1 MRSLFRKN
9 ENEHVGE
16 PIDYFKE
23 YKIKIFRAV
32 PPNVALI
39 CKNIF
44 TGKPFV
50 KNSGLAILAAWVDSK
65 YVSLAQNTRD
75 YPKIKYKTLD
85 GIEVNVDIAITF
97 AIVDP
102 IKYEFNN
109 NDIFQQL
116 GIITQD
122 MLREFIASKN
132 VDELIGGKH
141 NMSSFDTTNEYVSF
155 GDSNGIRIS
164 NVYFKSIN
172 LPQSMIDD
180 YEKKKSQEM
189 ENKRLLEEAQA
200 RRERALIDAETQKIL
215 GEVANKLKADELEQ
229 ILKIFEDDKLTSIQK
244 LDLVKSKILSSS
256 NANLFYNMNEN
267 SDSNMVKYVIAKKDN
282 ALDSQDTVKV
292 PKRIRKSGR

>member
-1 MRSLFRKN
+1 MRNLFRKN

-50 KNSGLAILAAWVDSK
+50 KNSGLAILAPWVESK

-116 GIITQD
+116 GIITQ
-122 MLREFIASKN
+122 
-132 VDELIGGKH
+132 
-141 NMSSFDTTNEYVSF
+141 
-155 GDSNGIRIS
+155 
-164 NVYFKSIN
+164 
-172 LPQSMIDD
+172 
-180 YEKKKSQEM
+180 
-189 ENKRLLEEAQA
+189 
-200 RRERALIDAETQKIL
+200 
-215 GEVANKLKADELEQ
+215 
-229 ILKIFEDDKLTSIQK
+229 
-244 LDLVKSKILSSS
+244 
-256 NANLFYNMNEN
+256 
-267 SDSNMVKYVIAKKDN
+267 
-282 ALDSQDTVKV
+282 
-292 PKRIRKSGR
+292 

>member
-50 KNSGLAILAAWVDSK
+50 KNSGLAILAPWVESK

-282 ALDSQDTVKV
+282 ALDSQDAVKV

>member
-1 MRSLFRKN
+1 MRNLFRKN

-50 KNSGLAILAAWVDSK
+50 KNSGLAILAPWVESK
-65 YVSLAQNTRD
+65 YVSLAQNTKD

-132 VDELIGGKH
+132 IDELIGGKH